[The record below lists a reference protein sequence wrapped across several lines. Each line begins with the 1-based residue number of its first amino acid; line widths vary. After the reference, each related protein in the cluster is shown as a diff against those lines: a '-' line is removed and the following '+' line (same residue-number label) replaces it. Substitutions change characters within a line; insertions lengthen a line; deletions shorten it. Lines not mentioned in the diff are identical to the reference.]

1 MEGYTD
7 YEYDKCR
14 GIIYFIGLLKR
25 KKCLSFWFS
34 NFFMV
39 LLLKKKK
46 NGTYWFEETTYKKNR
61 IRGEIVIYKIILPLL
76 AFVLIL
82 LLSLW
87 VLFEISFYYS

>member
-7 YEYDKCR
+7 YEYDTCR

-46 NGTYWFEETTYKKNR
+46 KMEHIDLKKQH
-61 IRGEIVIYKIILPLL
+61 IKKI
-76 AFVLIL
+76 
-82 LLSLW
+82 
-87 VLFEISFYYS
+87 E